1 MMTCDVSRDA
11 TILAAYGELD
21 AARLLELKAHLRT
34 CADCA
39 ERAREVQG
47 ARELIATAEGHAM
60 PAPWAPAAPTST
72 QASRPTP
79 TPTSPGSASW
89 LNRAVPFAAA
99 AAILI
104 MAVVATVNWRQS
116 RDVLPQSGPLRAS
129 GSLAGQAVVL
139 GASAPRATIANDTG
153 TATEDAYLGSD
164 GFGDE
169 IDSLQSELSTLESK
183 VGEF

>member
-11 TILAAYGELD
+11 TMLAAYGELD
-21 AARLLELKAHLRT
+21 ASRLIELKAHLRT
-34 CADCA
+34 CAACA

-60 PAPWAPAAPTST
+60 PAPWAPAAPISA
-72 QASRPTP
+72 QTP
-79 TPTSPGSASW
+79 TAAAAWPT
-89 LNRAVPFAAA
+89 RAVPFAAA
-99 AAILI
+99 AAILL

-116 RDVLPQSGPLRAS
+116 RDVLPQSGPLLAS
-129 GSLAGQAVVL
+129 GGLAGQAAVL
-139 GASAPRATIANDTG
+139 GASAPLATIASDTG
-153 TATEDAYLGSD
+153 TATATEDAYLGSD

-169 IDSLQSELSTLESK
+169 IGSLQSELSTLESK